1 MSRGSFICDHSYPE
15 NKVFKIDNKE
25 LTYMKEELISVV
37 VPIYNVEKYLR
48 LCLDSLLMQTYTN
61 FEVLMI
67 NDGSSDGSSN
77 ICKEYLTKDRRFQYF
92 EKENGGSS
100 DTRNYGVEHSKGEYI
115 TFVDSDD
122 WLKET
127 FLADLYEAITRTGAD
142 IALSTYV
149 KYDDFQSVY
158 NIPIIGEYYERIWM
172 SDEFIRELP
181 KLEMEDNSYSNPW
194 AKLFKKEL
202 FRTIRF
208 PKGKLIEDTRTNIKL
223 FLESSSLVYI
233 NKCLYFYR
241 IRGGSVMQTITE
253 KLLEDVLDTL
263 VERLCLVTMKGL
275 YSNIYKETLLGSLEF
290 RSYQAYTCGLEDTE
304 IYRRYQ
310 EMIYL
315 IKKMD
320 EK

>member
-1 MSRGSFICDHSYPE
+1 
-15 NKVFKIDNKE
+15 
-25 LTYMKEELISVV
+25 MKEELISVV

-67 NDGSSDGSSN
+67 NDGSPDDSAN
-77 ICKEYLTKDRRFQYF
+77 ICKEYLAKDRRFQYF
-92 EKENGGSS
+92 EKENGGLS
-100 DTRNYGVEHSKGEYI
+100 DARNYGIEHSKGEYI

-127 FLADLYEAITRTGAD
+127 LLEDLYEAITRTGAD
-142 IALSTYV
+142 IALSTYII
-149 KYDDFQSVY
+149 YDDFQSVY
-158 NIPIIGEYYERIWM
+158 NIPVIGEYYERIWM

-181 KLEMEDNSYSNPW
+181 QLEMKDNSYSTSW

-202 FRTIRF
+202 FCTIRF

-223 FLESSSLVYI
+223 FLESSRLVYI

-241 IRGGSVMQTITE
+241 IRGGSIIQTITE
-253 KLLEDVLDTL
+253 KLLKDVLDTL
-263 VERLCLVTMKGL
+263 IERLSLVTMKGL
-275 YSNIYKETLLGSLEF
+275 YSNIYKETLLESLKY
-290 RSYQAYTCGLEDTE
+290 RSYQALISGLEDTE

-315 IKKMD
+315 IEKMD
-320 EK
+320 DN

>member
-1 MSRGSFICDHSYPE
+1 
-15 NKVFKIDNKE
+15 
-25 LTYMKEELISVV
+25 MKEELISVV

-48 LCLDSLLMQTYTN
+48 LCLDSLLMKTYTN

-67 NDGSSDGSSN
+67 NDGSPDDSAN
-77 ICKEYLTKDRRFQYF
+77 ICKEYLAKDRRFQYF
-92 EKENGGSS
+92 EKENGGLS
-100 DTRNYGVEHSKGEYI
+100 DARNYGIEHSKGEYI

-127 FLADLYEAITRTGAD
+127 FLEDLYEAITRTGAD
-142 IALSTYV
+142 IALSTYII
-149 KYDDFQSVY
+149 YDDFQSVY
-158 NIPIIGEYYERIWM
+158 NIPVIGEYYERIWM

-181 KLEMEDNSYSNPW
+181 QLEMKDNSYSTSW

-202 FRTIRF
+202 FCTIRF

-223 FLESSSLVYI
+223 FLESSRLVYI

-241 IRGGSVMQTITE
+241 IRGGSIIQTITE
-253 KLLEDVLDTL
+253 KLLKDVLDTL
-263 VERLCLVTMKGL
+263 IERLSLVTMKGL
-275 YSNIYKETLLGSLEF
+275 YSNIYKETLLESLKY
-290 RSYQAYTCGLEDTE
+290 RSYQALISGLEDTE

-315 IKKMD
+315 IEKMD
-320 EK
+320 DK

>member
-1 MSRGSFICDHSYPE
+1 
-15 NKVFKIDNKE
+15 
-25 LTYMKEELISVV
+25 MKEELISVV

-67 NDGSSDGSSN
+67 NDGSPDDSAN
-77 ICKEYLTKDRRFQYF
+77 ICKEYLAKDRRFQYF
-92 EKENGGSS
+92 EKENSGPS
-100 DTRNYGVEHSKGEYI
+100 DTRNYGIEHSKGEYI

-142 IALSTYV
+142 IALSTYI
-149 KYDDFQSVY
+149 KYDDLQSVY

-181 KLEMEDNSYSNPW
+181 KLEMKDNSYSNPW
-194 AKLFKKEL
+194 AKLFKREL

-223 FLESSSLVYI
+223 FLESSRLVYI

-241 IRGGSVMQTITE
+241 IRGGSVIQTITE

-263 VERLCLVTMKGL
+263 VERLCLVTIKGL
-275 YSNIYKETLLGSLEF
+275 YSDIYRDSLLESLKF
-290 RSYQAYTCGLEDTE
+290 RSYQAYTCDMKDTE

-315 IKKMD
+315 IEKMD
-320 EK
+320 EE

>member
-1 MSRGSFICDHSYPE
+1 
-15 NKVFKIDNKE
+15 
-25 LTYMKEELISVV
+25 MKEELISVV

-67 NDGSSDGSSN
+67 NDGSPDDSAN
-77 ICKEYLTKDRRFQYF
+77 ICKEYLAKDRRFQYF
-92 EKENGGSS
+92 EKENGGLS
-100 DTRNYGVEHSKGEYI
+100 DARNYGIECSKGEYI

-127 FLADLYEAITRTGAD
+127 FLEDLYEAITRTGAD
-142 IALSTYV
+142 IALSTYII
-149 KYDDFQSVY
+149 YDDFQSVY
-158 NIPIIGEYYERIWM
+158 NIPVIGEYYERIWM

-181 KLEMEDNSYSNPW
+181 QLEMKDNSYSTSW

-202 FRTIRF
+202 FCTIRF

-223 FLESSSLVYI
+223 FLESSRLVYI

-241 IRGGSVMQTITE
+241 IRGGSIIQTITE
-253 KLLEDVLDTL
+253 KLLKDVLDTL
-263 VERLCLVTMKGL
+263 IERLSLVTMKGL
-275 YSNIYKETLLGSLEF
+275 YSNIYKETLLESLKY
-290 RSYQAYTCGLEDTE
+290 RSYQALISGLEDTE

-315 IKKMD
+315 IEKMD
-320 EK
+320 DK

>member
-1 MSRGSFICDHSYPE
+1 
-15 NKVFKIDNKE
+15 
-25 LTYMKEELISVV
+25 MKEELISVV
-37 VPIYNVEKYLR
+37 VPIYNVGKYLR

-67 NDGSSDGSSN
+67 NDGSPDDSAN
-77 ICKEYLTKDRRFQYF
+77 ICKEYLAKDRRFQYF
-92 EKENGGSS
+92 EKENSGPS
-100 DTRNYGVEHSKGEYI
+100 DTRNYGIEHSKGEYI

-142 IALSTYV
+142 IALSTYI
-149 KYDDFQSVY
+149 KYDDLQSVY

-181 KLEMEDNSYSNPW
+181 KLEMKDNSYSNPW
-194 AKLFKKEL
+194 AKLFKREL

-223 FLESSSLVYI
+223 FLESSRLVYI

-241 IRGGSVMQTITE
+241 IRGGSVIQTITE

-263 VERLCLVTMKGL
+263 VEQLCLVTIKGL
-275 YSNIYKETLLGSLEF
+275 YSDIYRDSLLESLKF

-315 IKKMD
+315 IEKMD
-320 EK
+320 EE

>member
-1 MSRGSFICDHSYPE
+1 
-15 NKVFKIDNKE
+15 
-25 LTYMKEELISVV
+25 MKEELISVV

-67 NDGSSDGSSN
+67 NDGSPDDSAN
-77 ICKEYLTKDRRFQYF
+77 ICKEYLAKDRRFQYF
-92 EKENGGSS
+92 EKENSGPS
-100 DTRNYGVEHSKGEYI
+100 DTRNYGIEYSKGEYI

-142 IALSTYV
+142 IALSTYI
-149 KYDDFQSVY
+149 KYDDLQSVY

-181 KLEMEDNSYSNPW
+181 KLEMKDNSYSNPW
-194 AKLFKKEL
+194 AKLFKREL

-223 FLESSSLVYI
+223 FLESSRLVYI

-241 IRGGSVMQTITE
+241 IRGGSVIQTITE

-263 VERLCLVTMKGL
+263 VERLCLVTIKGL
-275 YSNIYKETLLGSLEF
+275 YSDIYRDSLLESLKF
-290 RSYQAYTCGLEDTE
+290 RSYQAYTCDMKDTE

-315 IKKMD
+315 IEKMD
-320 EK
+320 EE

>member
-1 MSRGSFICDHSYPE
+1 
-15 NKVFKIDNKE
+15 
-25 LTYMKEELISVV
+25 MKEELISVV

-67 NDGSSDGSSN
+67 NDGSPDDSAN
-77 ICKEYLTKDRRFQYF
+77 ICKEYLAKDRRFQYF
-92 EKENGGSS
+92 EKENGGLS
-100 DTRNYGVEHSKGEYI
+100 DARNYGIEHSKGEYI

-127 FLADLYEAITRTGAD
+127 FLEDLYEAITRTGAD
-142 IALSTYV
+142 IALSTYII
-149 KYDDFQSVY
+149 YDDFQSVY
-158 NIPIIGEYYERIWM
+158 NIPVIGEYYERIWM

-181 KLEMEDNSYSNPW
+181 QLEMKDNSYSTSW

-202 FRTIRF
+202 FCTIRF

-223 FLESSSLVYI
+223 FLESSRLVYI

-241 IRGGSVMQTITE
+241 IRGGSIIQTITE
-253 KLLEDVLDTL
+253 KLLKDVLDTL
-263 VERLCLVTMKGL
+263 IERLSLVTMKGL
-275 YSNIYKETLLGSLEF
+275 YSNIYKETLLESLKY
-290 RSYQAYTCGLEDTE
+290 RSYQALISGLEDTE

-315 IKKMD
+315 IEKMD
-320 EK
+320 DK

>member
-1 MSRGSFICDHSYPE
+1 
-15 NKVFKIDNKE
+15 
-25 LTYMKEELISVV
+25 MKEELISVV

-67 NDGSSDGSSN
+67 NDGSPDDSAN
-77 ICKEYLTKDRRFQYF
+77 ICKEYLAKDRRFQYF
-92 EKENGGSS
+92 EKENSGPS
-100 DTRNYGVEHSKGEYI
+100 DTRNYGIDHSKGEYI

-142 IALSTYV
+142 IALSTYI
-149 KYDDFQSVY
+149 KYDDLQSVY

-181 KLEMEDNSYSNPW
+181 KLEMKDNSYSNPW
-194 AKLFKKEL
+194 AKLFKREL

-223 FLESSSLVYI
+223 FLESSRLVYI

-241 IRGGSVMQTITE
+241 IRGGSVIQTITE

-275 YSNIYKETLLGSLEF
+275 YSDIYRDSLLESLKF
-290 RSYQAYTCGLEDTE
+290 RSYQAYTCDMKDTE

-315 IKKMD
+315 IEKMD
-320 EK
+320 EE